1 MTATAREA
9 AIDPFVISRVFD
21 APRELVF
28 KAFTEPERMKH
39 WWGPK
44 GFTVIAQTM
53 DLRPGGMY
61 HYGLKAPD
69 GNTMWGRFVYREIAA
84 PERIVFVNSFSDE
97 KGGLT
102 RHPMSPSWPLEMLST
117 FLFEDLGNE
126 RTKLTIIWAP
136 INETDQERGTFEK
149 GRPSMTGGWT
159 GTFEKLEGY
168 LAEFKGQA
176 AKA

>member
-1 MTATAREA
+1 MLKANDKTEMQ
-9 AIDPFVISRVFD
+9 PFVISRVFN

-44 GFTVIAQTM
+44 GFTVIEQAM

-69 GNTMWGRFVYREIAA
+69 GTTMWGRMIYREIAA
-84 PERIVFVNSFSDE
+84 PERIVWVNSFSDE
-97 KGGLT
+97 KAGLT
-102 RHPMSPSWPLEMLST
+102 RHPLHTSWPLEMLSIL
-117 FLFEDLGNE
+117 LFEEAGE
-126 RTKLTIIWAP
+126 GRTKLNLNWAP
-136 INETDQERGTFEK
+136 INATDEEIETFDK

-159 GTFEKLEGY
+159 GTMDQLERY
-168 LAEFKGQA
+168 LTEQVGQA
-176 AKA
+176 ARA